1 MRHEVRFALDSPL
14 EGTGF
19 ELPVRGRGES
29 GFGPFCVAPD
39 CLFAFCLRR
48 ILRDLESIERGRQR
62 EGRII
67 DVGPDTLTVML
78 AGTPA
83 KLDDFEDLMR
93 PFGIAELQRTG
104 RVALPKLERQAP
116 RLRSVRG
123 KVS

>member
-67 DVGPDTLTVML
+67 DVGPDGIDPATSPLAAEQALSHRSIALTL
-78 AGTPA
+78 
-83 KLDDFEDLMR
+83 
-93 PFGIAELQRTG
+93 Q
-104 RVALPKLERQAP
+104 QYQHN
-116 RLRSVRG
+116 
-123 KVS
+123 